1 MRPRS
6 VQTGFA
12 LTLLFSIMASF
23 PAVLH
28 AQGAFIPD
36 NGYDFRVVHN
46 LSIHGPDPDHLFLDL
61 GSASD
66 FRTFKIRVKP
76 NVPLGPDNG
85 PSAYYYLHEIA
96 IDFDGNGTLD
106 VITTQE
112 MICSWTYPQPAD
124 GVRESHS
131 IAMRLT
137 FHDAQGRAIA
147 TRYTSIPITVYAS
160 PRVFHDVGGNVLVQ
174 LRDQSCSDRIP
185 LLIVEGIDPGNEAFP
200 DVYYA
205 NAEDL
210 INTGLYPRGYEVFIL
225 NFASGGADIRLNAAI
240 LRQALEKIHQLSQ
253 DEQITVIGISM
264 GGVIARYA
272 LADAEHHAEA
282 HHVGLFVSYDSPQ
295 KMAHVNHQL
304 QDQIKNATVA
314 NAGIGAL
321 QARLNCM
328 AAKEML
334 EYNAYDP
341 PVPPNVTGYE
351 HASFYSELKALN
363 GDGYPHQ
370 CVNVS
375 ISNGNYNAS
384 WPKSYVGQPLGEIR
398 AYTDYL
404 FWSNEWVMSGVVA
417 EDYDCGS
424 GSLNKLA
431 ARQMGGVDDF
441 PKVPKLLDPYVPMV
455 VSAYYEWE
463 IFFDPVY
470 MPTWSTLDLQSY
482 GIDGEGN
489 VSPLGTS
496 KFDEVFVQAGPMYHG
511 QFGTGSQN
519 KILEWLGS
527 TYALKMTSA
536 TVSTTALWPGGV
548 ADCAVGITG
557 GQGSYT
563 YNWEYR
569 NVGYSVGDMPWT
581 HFSAEAAPSVSVSS
595 WYDRQVRVTV
605 SDGVASVSDT
615 LPCIANLSSSASP
628 IATVAGWGVLPAGAG
643 GTWTA
648 NAYQGQKCGDFTYE
662 WRIRPYGSPTWSGV
676 IGTLPTLM
684 WPTYT
689 STATELQLK
698 VFGAATGTTTR
709 TIWQSP
715 GPVTDL
721 APEAL
726 APEEIWVTWTAPGVP
741 GLTGQVTAYDA
752 RYGEV
757 PINSDVAFY
766 ASTQVATG
774 TPKSPGEWEELII
787 SGLQCDQYY
796 YIALKVQDESG
807 AWSPISNVVHARTIA
822 GGGCGG
828 GGFALAPGGAAA
840 GAVGVGDSESNLVA
854 GDGAGSFTLNWQ
866 VAEAGGTLTVGCIPD
881 VAGTE
886 QSVLTRT
893 AKSGQDS
900 TLMTGLESRQ
910 WTTCGLA
917 LRSRDEQ
924 LILGE
929 GWRPIGL
936 AGSAVAADAGN
947 EQYAIQGVSL
957 THDGLTE
964 VLDATEWGSAFGGL
978 AVGDNLRV
986 EYAKT
991 GVEATDSAVT
1001 AWLLLEGP
1009 AGTEPMLGR
1018 TPEPVEAVSTAPE
1031 RLELRIL
1038 GSRDTGSPVRFELG
1052 LPRPGLAKLEVI
1064 DVTGRR
1070 VCELVNG
1077 WRPEGRHAVTW
1088 GGRDGA
1094 GRQVSAGVYF
1104 CRLTW
1109 GHEQRA
1115 AKVLWGG
1122 AR

>member
-1 MRPRS
+1 MRPYLTN
-6 VQTGFA
+6 VIVGAVALVAVA
-12 LTLLFSIMASF
+12 LTSPNGAM
-23 PAVLH
+23 
-28 AQGAFIPD
+28 AQGAFALD
-36 NGYDFRVVHN
+36 NTYDFRSMHV
-46 LSIHGPDPDHLFLDL
+46 LSVHGPDPDHLFLDL
-61 GSASD
+61 GSESD
-66 FRTFKIRVKP
+66 FRTFKILVKP
-76 NVPLGPDNG
+76 GAKLGPA
-85 PSAYYYLHEIA
+85 PPTATAYYLHEIA
-96 IDFDGNGTLD
+96 IDFNGDGTLD
-106 VITTQE
+106 VVTTNE
-112 MICSWTYPQPAD
+112 TTCSWTFPEPAN
-124 GVRESHS
+124 GIKESTS
-131 IAMRLT
+131 IALRLT
-137 FHDAQGRAIA
+137 FYDIQGRPVA
-147 TRYTSIPITVYAS
+147 TRYASIPVTVYAA
-160 PRVFHDVGGNVLVQ
+160 PRVFRNTDNDVFVQ
-174 LRDQSCSDRIP
+174 LRDEDCTDKIP
-185 LLIVEGIDPGNEAFP
+185 LLFVEGIDPGNEVFQNT
-200 DVYYA
+200 YYEGL
-205 NAEDL
+205 EDL
-210 INTGLYPRGYEVFIL
+210 ITAGLYPYGYEVFIL
-225 NFASGGADIRLNAAI
+225 NFKEGGGDLRHNAEV
-240 LRQALEKIHQLSQ
+240 LTQALGKIHELAPN
-253 DEQITVIGISM
+253 EQIGVLGVSM
-264 GGVIARYA
+264 GGLIARYA
-272 LADAEHHAEA
+272 LAKAESESVP
-282 HHVGLFVSYDSPQ
+282 HHVGLYVSLDSPHQ
-295 KMAHVNHQL
+295 GAHVNRFL
-304 QDQIKNATVA
+304 QEQIKQASTQ
-314 NAGIGAL
+314 NAGILAL
-321 QARLNCM
+321 QQRLDCM
-328 AAKEML
+328 AAKQL
-334 EYNAYDP
+334 LAYNSFDP
-341 PVPPNVTGYE
+341 TGYE
-351 HASFYSELKALN
+351 SASFFDELNALN

-370 CVNVS
+370 SYNVAV
-375 ISNGNYNAS
+375 SNGHYNAS
-384 WPKSYVGQPLGEIR
+384 HPIEWVNTPLGTLKV
-398 AYTDYL
+398 YTEGL
-404 FWSNEWVMSGVVA
+404 WEQSFEWNISA
-417 EDYDCGS
+417 EATDCGS
-424 GSLNKLA
+424 GSLNRLETHYA
-431 ARQMGGVDDF
+431 SSL
-441 PKVPKLLDPYVPMV
+441 PLPSVPMLFN
-455 VSAYYEWE
+455 AYYEVN
-463 IFFDPVY
+463 INFDPVY
-470 MPTWSTLDLQSY
+470 MPTWSTLDLQGFDVDEST
-482 GIDGEGN
+482 GN
-489 VSPLGTS
+489 LSPIGTS
-496 KFDEVFVQAGPMYHG
+496 KFDDVLVQTTPLHHTDFALATKTKLLG
-511 QFGTGSQN
+511 
-519 KILEWLGS
+519 WLGNVYPLRMS
-527 TYALKMTSA
+527 GS
-536 TVSTTALWPGGV
+536 TVSKTTAWPGEQAQCTV
-548 ADCAVGITG
+548 SFG
-557 GQGSYT
+557 GGSGSYT
-563 YNWEYR
+563 YDWEYR
-569 NVGYSVGDMPWT
+569 DIGHSLGEFAWTDFSSSISASVT
-581 HFSAEAAPSVSVSS
+581 VTS
-595 WYDRQVRVTV
+595 WYDKQVRVTV
-605 SDGVASVSDT
+605 SDGVTSVCDT

-648 NAYQGQKCGDFTYE
+648 NAYQGQKCGAFTYE
-662 WRIRPYGSPTWSGV
+662 WRIRPYGSPSWSGV

-828 GGFALAPGGAAA
+828 GGFGLAPGGAAA
-840 GAVGVGDSESNLVA
+840 GAIGVGDSESNLVA
-854 GDGAGSFTLNWQ
+854 GDGGGSFTLNWQ
-866 VAEAGGTLTVGCIPD
+866 VVEAGGTLTVGCIPD

-936 AGSAVAADAGN
+936 AGTAVAADAGN
-947 EQYAIQGVSL
+947 EQYAIEGVSL

-964 VLDATEWGSAFGGL
+964 VLDATAWGSAFGGL

-986 EYAKT
+986 EYTKT
-991 GVEATDSAVT
+991 GVEAADRAVT

-1018 TPEPVEAVSTAPE
+1018 APEPVEAVSTAPE

-1038 GSRDTGSPVRFELG
+1038 GSRDSGSPVRFELG